1 MTYLAYHH
9 HKKSG
14 TIYVYSVKSYWD
26 KERKVARNKQVCIG
40 KLDQQTGEI
49 IPSKRQKKV
58 AERAEAAPGVTAT
71 IRIAGPSLILD
82 HFARE
87 TGLADLLK
95 RCFPASYPMIMSLIY
110 FIVQKGLPLSRC
122 EFWSAGYIHPLGAPL
137 SSQRVSELLFSITE
151 EERQRFLSLWLEK
164 ITEHDYLCYDITS
177 VSSYSTRNEFVEY
190 GYNRDGESLPQINL
204 AMLFG
209 QKSRLPAYYRR
220 VQGNIS
226 DVATLATSLKAMDFI
241 GAHKMHLVMDRGF
254 FSIANIDELLRRRY
268 HFTIAVPAGR
278 KWVEEIIDQHY
289 ESIASPQNYVQLNG
303 KESIFAATTLHK
315 WGKKN
320 RRTYLHV
327 YHNAY
332 IAAEAFDDFTN
343 RLVHCKKELE
353 AGGKTTESAEFC
365 ARFFDIRETPK
376 RGKRV
381 SFNDAEIQKHRK
393 RYSGFFCILS
403 TGIRDASEALRIYRA
418 KDVVENCFDD
428 LKNQM
433 NMKRLRVHSSA
444 AMDGRIFLQ
453 FLALILIS
461 RLREGIQA
469 DEDLKHLTVREV
481 MEAMEPF
488 AKITY
493 SGHYGKLYTEASPL
507 QRKIMV
513 AFGGMPE
520 A

>member
-1 MTYLAYHH
+1 MAYLSHH
-9 HKKSG
+9 HNKKSG
-14 TIYVYSVKSYWD
+14 ATYVYSVQSYWD
-26 KERKVARNKQVCIG
+26 KEKKVARNKQVCLG
-40 KLDQQTGEI
+40 KLDPETGEI
-49 IPSKRQKKV
+49 IPSKRQKKLT
-58 AERAEAAPGVTAT
+58 ERVEAASGVTAT
-71 IRIAGPSLILD
+71 MQIAGPSLILD
-82 HFARE
+82 HLARE
-87 TGLADLLK
+87 TGLAALIK
-95 RCFPASYPMIMSLIY
+95 RCFPASHAEIMSLVY

-122 EFWSAGYIHPLGAPL
+122 EFWSTGHLHPMGATL
-137 SSQRVSELLFSITE
+137 RSQKVSELLFSITE

-164 ITEHDYLCYDITS
+164 ITERDYLCYDITS
-177 VSSYSTRNEFVEY
+177 VSSYSTRNECVEY
-190 GYNRDGESLPQINL
+190 GYNRDAESLPQINL

-220 VQGNIS
+220 IQGNIS

-254 FSIANIDELLRRRY
+254 FSIANIDELLRRRH
-268 HFTIAVPAGR
+268 HFTIAVPTGR

-289 ESIASPQNYVQLNG
+289 DSIASPQNYIQLG
-303 KESIFAATTLHK
+303 DKESIYAATTLHK
-315 WGKKN
+315 WGHDN

-343 RLVHCKKELE
+343 RLVRCKKELE
-353 AGGKTTESAEFC
+353 AGGKTTESKEFC
-365 ARFFDIRETPK
+365 ARFFVIRETPK

-393 RYSGFFCILS
+393 RYAGFFCILS
-403 TGIRDASEALRIYRA
+403 TEIRDAEEALRVYRA

-433 NMKRLRVHSSA
+433 DMKRLRVHSSA
-444 AMDGRIFLQ
+444 AMDGRIFVQ

-461 RLREGIQA
+461 RLREVLHA
-469 DEDLKHLTVREV
+469 NEELRNLTVRET
-481 MEAMEPF
+481 MEAMESF

-493 SGHYGKLYTEASPL
+493 SGRYGKLYTEASPL
-507 QRKIMV
+507 QRKIMS
-513 AFGGMPE
+513 AFGGIPQ